1 MSPVI
6 EWRAHYRRRLRGG
19 TVMVMTTNPPL
30 RPGGI
35 RVRGLSKSYGSVR
48 AVQDVDLDIAPGE
61 TVALLGPNGAG
72 KSTTIDVLL
81 GLGRPDRGQVEIFGM
96 RPEEATQAGAV
107 TAMLQGGALIRD
119 LSVRELVTL
128 QAAL

>member
-1 MSPVI
+1 MSRMN
-6 EWRAHYRRRLRGG
+6 EWRPHHRTRLRRRSVGLL
-19 TVMVMTTNPPL
+19 TTNPPPP
-30 RPGGI
+30 PGGI
-35 RVRGLSKSYGSVR
+35 RARGPSKSYGSVR

-107 TAMLQGGALIRD
+107 AAMLQGGALIRD
-119 LSVRELVTL
+119 LSVR
-128 QAAL
+128 